1 MTAVRQPGVL
11 LACLLLAGA
20 LGCSKEKL
28 AEPRPFDAD
37 AALAYAAAQVAF
49 GPRIPGTEGHA
60 AQARWL
66 DSLLTARADTLVVQ
80 RWTHV
85 SARGDSLPL
94 TNFLARFNPGA
105 SKRILFL
112 AHWDTRPRSDGTR
125 ALPADS
131 AKPVP
136 GANDGA
142 SGVAVL
148 LGVADALKAAPPKV
162 GVDLLFVDGEDY
174 GDFFTERN
182 DVLIGSRYYGAH
194 QVGPKP
200 LYAVLFDM
208 VGDRNL
214 RISQEGNSMIGAGEV
229 VDLVWDTA
237 RKLGYGAI
245 FVPFEN
251 ITLTDDHVELQQAG
265 IRAIDVV
272 DFDYPYWH
280 TPNDTMDKISAQS
293 LGIVGRLALALVA
306 REEPR

>member
-1 MTAVRQPGVL
+1 M
-11 LACLLLAGA
+11 
-20 LGCSKEKL
+20 
-28 AEPRPFDAD
+28 
-37 AALAYAAAQVAF
+37 
-49 GPRIPGTEGHA
+49 
-60 AQARWL
+60 
-66 DSLLTARADTLVVQ
+66 
-80 RWTHV
+80 
-85 SARGDSLPL
+85 
-94 TNFLARFNPGA
+94 
-105 SKRILFL
+105 
-112 AHWDTRPRSDGTR
+112 
-125 ALPADS
+125 
-131 AKPVP
+131 
-136 GANDGA
+136 
-142 SGVAVL
+142 L
-148 LGVADALKAAPPKV
+148 LGVADALKAAPPAV
-162 GVDLLFVDGEDY
+162 GVDLLFADGEDY

-208 VGDRNL
+208 VGDKDL
-214 RISQEGNSMIGAGEV
+214 RISQEGNSIIGAGEV

-237 RKLGYGAI
+237 HKLGYGAI

-251 ITLTDDHVELQQAG
+251 TTLTDDHVELQQAG